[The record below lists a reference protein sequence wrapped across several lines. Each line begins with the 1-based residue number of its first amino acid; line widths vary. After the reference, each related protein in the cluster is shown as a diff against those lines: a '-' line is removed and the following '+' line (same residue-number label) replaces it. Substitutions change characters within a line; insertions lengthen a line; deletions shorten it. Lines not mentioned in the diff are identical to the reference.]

1 MLFGGGAHSMIGD
14 ARHDAAT
21 NAALAPVVDRF
32 LPGSFEKLPEAAFGE
47 RYMPRLTCRWGLM
60 WPPYSP
66 VEKLP
71 LTGTMY

>member
-32 LPGSFEKLPEAAFGE
+32 LPGGFEKLPEAAFGE
-47 RYMPRLTCRWGLM
+47 RYKHANTAIPTEHLARHFRLGHWRGVC
-60 WPPYSP
+60 
-66 VEKLP
+66 
-71 LTGTMY
+71 